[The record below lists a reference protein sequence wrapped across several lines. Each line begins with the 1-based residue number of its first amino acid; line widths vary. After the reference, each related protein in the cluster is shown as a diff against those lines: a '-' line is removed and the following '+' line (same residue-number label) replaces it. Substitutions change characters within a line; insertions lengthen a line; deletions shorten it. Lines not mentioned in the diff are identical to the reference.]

1 MIRKIVEIVGTM
13 QKLTLG
19 KDQLICL
26 SSSAFEELVTLAE
39 SAIDLEREINR
50 LQYEIYKMNLPKTG
64 LNQVRRNNPDDLLN
78 QKEVAA
84 EWGVSEKALEKWRLT
99 GEGPPYIKMGKGR
112 CGRIRYR
119 RRDVTKFVEEQFRE
133 HTTKDDAMR
142 VASGR

>member
-19 KDQLICL
+19 EEQLVCL
-26 SSSAFEELVTLAE
+26 SNSAFEELVTLAE
-39 SAIDLEREINR
+39 SAIDLEREISR
-50 LQYEIYKMNLPKTG
+50 LQYELYKLNLPKTSVS
-64 LNQVRRNNPDDLLN
+64 QARRNNPDDLLN

-119 RRDVTKFVEEQFRE
+119 RSDVSKFVEEQYRE
-133 HTTKDDAMR
+133 HTSHDTAIR
-142 VASGR
+142 AARG